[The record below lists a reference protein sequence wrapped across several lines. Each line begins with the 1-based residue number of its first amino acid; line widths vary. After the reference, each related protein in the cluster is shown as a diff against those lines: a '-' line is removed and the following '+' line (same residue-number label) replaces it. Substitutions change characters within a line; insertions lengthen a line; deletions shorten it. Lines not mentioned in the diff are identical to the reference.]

1 MMIVYILCDYSLLSL
16 PCSFLSFFSS
26 LCPPSFSLP
35 PFLALSVSLF
45 SLSLSCKADV
55 RIDDR
60 CGNTALHYAVSSNN
74 PELVEFLLR
83 DKDLV
88 QLINKRNQVTII
100 LVVIVHSTPTSFSSY
115 SLPPLFPSLLPPF
128 LLLSLSSLPPLFPS
142 LLLFLSFIILHYTE
156 LLYSSVW
163 RSLGSS
169 LPTRQSLPSE
179 TR

>member
-1 MMIVYILCDYSLLSL
+1 MYILCDYSLLSL

-115 SLPPLFPSLLPPF
+115 SLPPLFPSLL
-128 LLLSLSSLPPLFPS
+128 
-142 LLLFLSFIILHYTE
+142 LFLSSIILHYTE
-156 LLYSSVW
+156 LLYFSVW

>member
-1 MMIVYILCDYSLLSL
+1 MFFPLFLFLSLSSLLLSPPFSCSL
-16 PCSFLSFFSS
+16 CLSFLS
-26 LCPPSFSLP
+26 
-35 PFLALSVSLF
+35 V
-45 SLSLSCKADV
+45 SLSCKADV

-115 SLPPLFPSLLPPF
+115 YLPPLFPSLLPPF

-142 LLLFLSFIILHYTE
+142 LLLFLSSIILHYTE